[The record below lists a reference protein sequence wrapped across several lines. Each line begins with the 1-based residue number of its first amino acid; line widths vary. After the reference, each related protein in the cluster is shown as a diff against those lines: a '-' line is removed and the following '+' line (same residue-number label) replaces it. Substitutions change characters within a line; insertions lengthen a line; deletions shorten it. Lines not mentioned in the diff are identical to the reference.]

1 MKKIV
6 LLILFLTSTILVA
19 QNNNNTENRSNS
31 SIVDSLMHNTYH
43 LEMNQNGEM
52 FPKDAPPSGLSEP
65 VSKTNRFQDPT
76 DESTTWKDY
85 ERDASGNIIY
95 GNGLENNGKVKWQDA
110 AYWSSREKQGMWEVA
125 KLPYVSEDDVIWGTR
140 IVRDIDLREPANI
153 PLYHPVQRTFKNHVT
168 SPSGQL
174 APHSS
179 NEIFSGIDARKN
191 LFQILFD
198 AAWAGQVNVYN
209 FRMTRQYSEQ
219 EIKGDIENGNGILRY
234 EDEVGADDG
243 SQDDPEFDEDEFRE
257 DEEDEVALEKA
268 MIKYKAEE
276 VVKYRIVED
285 WFFDKRRAKMDVRII
300 SITPLIPMDLESA
313 FEDVDSEGLD
323 AAFGDFQQQQYEQI
337 GTFFYPEIRQLLVN
351 HKIYNEQNMMARMS
365 FDEYF
370 QRRLFNSTILKESN
384 VYDRKIDNY
393 INKKNQL
400 AQLLEAERIKENI
413 RRYEH
418 NAWEY

>member
-1 MKKIV
+1 MKQTV
-6 LLILFLTSTILVA
+6 ILTLFFLSATIVA
-19 QNNNNTENRSNS
+19 QNNDNTENRSKNA
-31 SIVDSLMHNTYH
+31 VTDSLMNNTYH
-43 LEMNQNGEM
+43 LKVNQNKET
-52 FPKDAPPSGLSEP
+52 FDPSDPLPSGLSEP

-85 ERDASGNIIY
+85 ERDALGNIVY
-95 GNGLENNGKVKWQDA
+95 GDGLENNGKVKWQDA
-110 AYWSSREKQGMWEVA
+110 SYWSSREKQGVWEAA

-140 IVRDIDLREPANI
+140 VIRDIDLREPANI
-153 PLYHPVQRTFKNHVT
+153 PLYYPIQTVYRNHYT
-168 SPSGQL
+168 TADGAL
-174 APHSS
+174 TTHTN

-209 FRMTRQYSEQ
+209 FRMSRQYSEQ
-219 EIKGDIENGNGILRY
+219 EIKGDIEKGNGVLRY
-234 EDEVGADDG
+234 LDKVPPPDTTQDSEDFDD
-243 SQDDPEFDEDEFRE
+243 EAYREED
-257 DEEDEVALEKA
+257 DEEVEGISA
-268 MIKYKAEE
+268 MTRYLPQDI
-276 VVKYRIVED
+276 VKYRIVED

-300 SITPLIPMDLESA
+300 SITPLVEANFEIDNSELDLDELGISGTNYTM
-313 FEDVDSEGLD
+313 V
-323 AAFGDFQQQQYEQI
+323 
-337 GTFFYPEIRQLLVN
+337 GTFFYPEVRQLLAN

-370 QRRLFNSTILKESN
+370 QRRLFNSSINKESN

-393 INKKNQL
+393 INKKNKL

-413 RRYEH
+413 RKYEH

>member
-1 MKKIV
+1 MKQKVI
-6 LLILFLTSTILVA
+6 LILFFLSATIVA
-19 QNNNNTENRSNS
+19 QNNDNTENRSKS
-31 SIVDSLMHNTYH
+31 SVTDSLMNNTYH
-43 LEMNQNGEM
+43 LNGNQN
-52 FPKDAPPSGLSEP
+52 KDIFDPSDPLPSGISEP

-85 ERDASGNIIY
+85 ERDGMGNIVY
-95 GNGLENNGKVKWQDA
+95 GDGLQNNGKVKWQDA
-110 AYWSSREKQGMWEVA
+110 AYWSSREKQGVWEVA

-140 IVRDIDLREPANI
+140 VVRDIDLREPANI
-153 PLYHPVQRTFKNHVT
+153 PLYHPIKRVYKNH
-168 SPSGQL
+168 L
-174 APHSS
+174 SS
-179 NEIFSGIDARKN
+179 ADGTLMTHTNNEIFSGIDARKN

-209 FRMTRQYSEQ
+209 FRMSRQYSEQ

-234 EDEVGADDG
+234 LSKVPPPDTQDTED
-243 SQDDPEFDEDEFRE
+243 FDEDAFRD
-257 DEEDEVALEKA
+257 DEEDEVEAIEA
-268 MIKYKAEE
+268 MTRYLPEE
-276 VVKYRIVED
+276 IIKYRIVED

-300 SITPLIPMDLESA
+300 SITPLVETNLELDNVDL
-313 FEDVDSEGLD
+313 DLD
-323 AAFGDFQQQQYEQI
+323 ELGISGTNYTMV
-337 GTFFYPEIRQLLVN
+337 GTFFYPEVRQLLAN

-370 QRRLFNSTILKESN
+370 QRRLFNSTINKESN